1 MNKENKRGLWERKNH
16 PLLDY
21 LLKTYKIK
29 NDAQLSKALNVLPPV
44 ISKIRNRKY
53 PVSAVMILEIHE
65 QFEMPVK
72 QIKALAAESEET

>member
-1 MNKENKRGLWERKNH
+1 MNTEKIRGTWERKDH
-16 PLLDY
+16 ALLDY

-29 NDAQLSKALNVLPPV
+29 NDAQLSKALNVMPPV

-65 QFEMPVK
+65 QFEMPIK
-72 QIKALAAESEET
+72 QIKVLAAQSEET